1 MQKIEDVV
9 NKVLEAM
16 RLRGLGEY
24 TLKCV
29 NWSIY
34 RSIVNWHY
42 KHGTEYYSEELLE
55 DLCKQQEAR
64 YMQGEISRK
73 FYRSFV
79 TASFRIRSYVDTGAV
94 DFSIVKDAR
103 WFRPNQENQKITDAI
118 LESTG
123 LKDGYQR
130 KLSIPIRHLFC
141 FMEERGK
148 VLARLLKEICL
159 ILYLRQQKRTGT
171 IWASLC
177 VL

>member
-55 DLCKQQEAR
+55 DLCKQQETR

-94 DFSIVKDAR
+94 DLSIVKDAR
-103 WFRPNQENQKITDAI
+103 WFRPNQENQAITDAI
-118 LESTG
+118 WH
-123 LKDGYQR
+123 Q
-130 KLSIPIRHLFC
+130 
-141 FMEERGK
+141 
-148 VLARLLKEICL
+148 
-159 ILYLRQQKRTGT
+159 
-171 IWASLC
+171 
-177 VL
+177 